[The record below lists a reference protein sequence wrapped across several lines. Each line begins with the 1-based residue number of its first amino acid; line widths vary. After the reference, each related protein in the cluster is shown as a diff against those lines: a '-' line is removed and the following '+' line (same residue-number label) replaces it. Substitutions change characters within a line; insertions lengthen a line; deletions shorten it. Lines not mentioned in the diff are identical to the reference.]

1 MDPRTEGLAAQGF
14 DVSRDTR
21 VAARQRRRRRLVGAG
36 LALLLVAAVPVGLA
50 LIDEVQERRV
60 DAALPGLA
68 QALADVVRA
77 NPAQAPRADP
87 GREADPGLPYVDT
100 VRAWDEDPPV
110 DGVPAGEP
118 GLVDPASD
126 GDGLL
131 ACVRLDP
138 WLGGERD
145 RCVPLADPDAEP
157 DEWRGGGVF
166 YALGA
171 GADG

>member
-1 MDPRTEGLAAQGF
+1 MDPRTDRLAAQDF
-14 DVSRDTR
+14 DLSRDPR
-21 VAARQRRRRRLVGAG
+21 VAARRRRRRRLVGAVV
-36 LALLLVAAVPVGLA
+36 ALLLVAAVPVGLA
-50 LIDEVQERRV
+50 VVDEVQERRV

-68 QALADVVRA
+68 QALTDVVREH
-77 NPAQAPRADP
+77 PAQAPRVAV
-87 GREADPGLPYVDT
+87 GEEADLGLPYAAA

-110 DGVPAGEP
+110 DEVPAGEP
-118 GLVDPASD
+118 GLVDPAGG

-145 RCVPLADPDAEP
+145 RCVALDDPDGEP

-166 YALGA
+166 YTLGA
-171 GADG
+171 GG